1 MAAGEARGPLGL
13 ETPSILG
20 QLGENDALVGL
31 HSSYR
36 MELSDADF
44 GRLSQ
49 FIYTTA
55 GIKMPPAKRIMLQ
68 SRLQKRLRAL
78 NINDFKTYADY
89 VLSDGGGDEIIHML
103 DVVST
108 NKTDFFR
115 EPVHFEFMK
124 EVVLPEFY
132 SKPGN
137 QRINVW
143 SAGCSSGEEPYTI
156 GIVISAFNQG
166 FPGRDFLILGTDL
179 STRILQAATNAVY
192 KEERVEGIP
201 LELKKRYFLRS
212 KDREHPTVRIVPEL
226 RRHMQFRRL
235 NFMDANY
242 PVSESF
248 DVVFCRNVLIYF
260 DRKTQ
265 EEVIRKLCGKLK
277 IGGYFFLGHSESIM
291 NMNLPLKPIKPT
303 IFRRV

>member
-1 MAAGEARGPLGL
+1 MAAGEAREPHGL
-13 ETPSILG
+13 EALSIPG
-20 QLGENDALVGL
+20 QIGVNDPLAGL

-78 NINDFKTYADY
+78 NIDDFKTYADY

-124 EVVLPEFY
+124 EVVLPEF
-132 SKPGN
+132 
-137 QRINVW
+137 VW

-156 GIVISAFNQG
+156 GIVISEFNQG
-166 FPGRDFLILGTDL
+166 CPGRDFLILGTDL

-242 PVSESF
+242 PVSENF